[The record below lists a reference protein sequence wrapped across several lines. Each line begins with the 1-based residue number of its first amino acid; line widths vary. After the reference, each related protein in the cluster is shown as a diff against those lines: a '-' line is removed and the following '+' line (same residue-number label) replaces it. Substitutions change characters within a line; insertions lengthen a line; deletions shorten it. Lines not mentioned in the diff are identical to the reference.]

1 MKRIIIAALVCFAF
15 SQAEAQV
22 TFRPGV
28 RAGVNF
34 SHFTEGDNYDNGSVF
49 DPETGQNY
57 RNRPAEFSSKTDFYV
72 GLYGALKLSKFY
84 TLQPELNYT
93 RQGSNVEWSE
103 YSTASHSYI
112 QYDRQIDV
120 SYISIGLINKFTF
133 NKFNV
138 HVGPTID
145 VIVDKNRGGY
155 YDDSYYNP
163 NFDPYYYN
171 SYDYDYYDTESDI
184 DLAFVLGVG
193 YNFTKNLGL
202 EARIKK
208 GVIPVF
214 DFWDNN
220 HTNVVFSAG
229 LNYTFDIK

>member
-1 MKRIIIAALVCFAF
+1 MKRILTAALLCFAF
-15 SQAEAQV
+15 SQMDAQV

-34 SHFTEGDNYDNGSVF
+34 SHFTEGDNYDNGSVY
-49 DPETGQNY
+49 DPQTQQYY
-57 RNRPAEFSSKTDFYV
+57 RNRPAEFNSKTDFYV

-84 TLQPELNYT
+84 TLQPELNYS
-93 RQGSNVEWSE
+93 RQGSKVEWAQ
-103 YSTASHSYI
+103 YNTNTHSYI
-112 QYDRQIDV
+112 QNDTQIDV

-133 NKFNV
+133 ADKFNL
-138 HVGPTID
+138 HIGPTVD
-145 VIVDKNRGGY
+145 VIVDKNRNRYY
-155 YDDSYYNP
+155 YDDVNIDPALGYN
-163 NFDPYYYN
+163 YYY
-171 SYDYDYYDTESDI
+171 DDYYDTESDI

-193 YNFTKNLGL
+193 YNFTKNLGI
-202 EARIKK
+202 EARVKK
-208 GVIPVF
+208 GIIPVF

>member
-1 MKRIIIAALVCFAF
+1 MKRILMAALLCLAF
-15 SQAEAQV
+15 SQIEAQV

-34 SHFTEGDNYDNGSVF
+34 SHFTEGDNYDNGSVY
-49 DPETGQNY
+49 DPQTQQYY
-57 RNRPAEFSSKTDFYV
+57 RNRPVETSSKTDFYV
-72 GLYGALKLSKFY
+72 GLYGALRLSKFY
-84 TLQPELNYT
+84 TLQPELNYS
-93 RQGSNVEWSE
+93 RQGSKLEAFN
-103 YSTASHSYI
+103 YSTASHSYVP
-112 QYDRQIDV
+112 YSKQIDV

-133 NKFNV
+133 NKFNL

-145 VIVDKNRGGY
+145 VIVDKNRDQFNY
-155 YDDSYYNP
+155 YDEPMN
-163 NFDPYYYN
+163 DPYYY
-171 SYDYDYYDTESDI
+171 SDYDFYDTESDI

-193 YNFTKNLGL
+193 YNFTKNLGI
-202 EARIKK
+202 EARVKK
-208 GVIPVF
+208 GIIPVF